1 MNNGKDP
8 PPCAYYH
15 FIKKEMVKTSSLVG
29 RKEGMREGSSVDIVN
44 VLYIKRN
51 SVLEAR
57 FEPMTLDP
65 VIVISSSLFLSIC
78 S

>member
-29 RKEGMREGSSVDIVN
+29 RKEGMRGRQLGRYS
-44 VLYIKRN
+44 KRAIHQ
-51 SVLEAR
+51 EKFCAGGK
-57 FEPMTLDP
+57 
-65 VIVISSSLFLSIC
+65 I
-78 S
+78 